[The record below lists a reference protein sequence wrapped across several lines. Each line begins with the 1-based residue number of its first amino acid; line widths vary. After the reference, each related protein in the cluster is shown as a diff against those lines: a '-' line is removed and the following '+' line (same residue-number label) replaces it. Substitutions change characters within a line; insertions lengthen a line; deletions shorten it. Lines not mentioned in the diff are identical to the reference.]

1 LLIIEIED
9 ANTQFALQILLESS
23 PFLQRVDLDE
33 ILKGH
38 PKGTILGIDKLDLFG
53 DFRMF
58 LP

>member
-9 ANTQFALQILLESS
+9 ANTQFALQILLES
-23 PFLQRVDLDE
+23 PFLQRADLDE